1 MSDPRITPVNARV
14 AAAHLP
20 GAAPNLRRVTPEPLR
35 VTRPVVDLLR
45 APGGARDR
53 QLLWGE
59 AVDRYEDHQGISF
72 VQARRDGYVGYLS
85 SDALGPER
93 AATHWVS
100 APATHAYAAADIK
113 SPDRHMLSFGS
124 RLTALSETEKFIETD
139 AGFVPRAH
147 LHPINGRLDDPVAVA
162 ELFIGTPYLW
172 GGNSRS
178 GIDCSGLVQAAL
190 LACAHP
196 CPGDTDMQETEVG
209 HRANESPQRGD
220 LLFWKGHVALVVDAD
235 TILHA
240 NAFHMAVSYEP
251 MRAAIARIQDQGDG
265 AVTAHKRL

>member
-100 APATHAYAAADIK
+100 APATHAAADLRAKIK
-113 SPDRHMLSFGS
+113 RNVGVTVKVELAEPGGVVRSQG
-124 RLTALSETEKFIETD
+124 K
-139 AGFVPRAH
+139 
-147 LHPINGRLDDPVAVA
+147 AVR
-162 ELFIGTPYLW
+162 I
-172 GGNSRS
+172 
-178 GIDCSGLVQAAL
+178 IDNRPKA
-190 LACAHP
+190 
-196 CPGDTDMQETEVG
+196 
-209 HRANESPQRGD
+209 
-220 LLFWKGHVALVVDAD
+220 
-235 TILHA
+235 
-240 NAFHMAVSYEP
+240 
-251 MRAAIARIQDQGDG
+251 
-265 AVTAHKRL
+265 